1 MKRNSAAV
9 AAVVLA
15 IILGNALA
23 GIGPDIAYH
32 VECTD
37 GIDNNQDGFADG
49 DDPECI
55 NYPWADGNGESPT
68 ESAGYYGES
77 DGYEFYADYIGT
89 YAIDPALQET
99 ILCAIEATGDLPSS
113 GWHQGE
119 ADRASELINELGIN
133 CQGQGP

>member
-1 MKRNSAAV
+1 MSMKRNSAAV
-9 AAVVLA
+9 AAIVLA
-15 IILGNALA
+15 LVLGNALA
-23 GIGPDIAYH
+23 GLGPKVGYH

-37 GIDNNQDGFADG
+37 GIDNNQDGFIDG

-89 YAIDPALQET
+89 YAFDPSLQET
-99 ILCAIEATGDLPSS
+99 ILCAIESLPDDYHEGESQRAT
-113 GWHQGE
+113 
-119 ADRASELINELGIN
+119 ELINELGIN

>member
-1 MKRNSAAV
+1 VSMKRNSAAV

-77 DGYEFYADYIGT
+77 DGYEFYSDYIGT
-89 YAIDPALQET
+89 YVFDPSLQET
-99 ILCAIEATGDLPSS
+99 ILCAIESLPDDY
-113 GWHQGE
+113 HEGE
-119 ADRASELINELGIN
+119 SQRASELIIELGIN

>member
-77 DGYEFYADYIGT
+77 DGYEFYSDYIGT
-89 YAIDPALQET
+89 YVFDPSLQET
-99 ILCAIEATGDLPSS
+99 ILCAIESLPDDY
-113 GWHQGE
+113 HEGE
-119 ADRASELINELGIN
+119 SQRASELIIELGIN

>member
-23 GIGPDIAYH
+23 GIGPDIGYH

-37 GIDNNQDGFADG
+37 NIDNNQDGFIDG
-49 DDPECI
+49 DDPECV

-68 ESAGYYGES
+68 EESGYHQS
-77 DGYEFYADYIGT
+77 TDGYEFYSDYVIN
-89 YAIDPALQET
+89 YVIDPQFQEQL
-99 ILCAIEATGDLPSS
+99 LCGIESLPEY
-113 GWHQGE
+113 HQGDSE
-119 ADRASELINELGIN
+119 RASEIIAQYGIN

>member
-15 IILGNALA
+15 LVLGNALA
-23 GIGPDIAYH
+23 GIGPDIGYH

-37 GIDNNQDGFADG
+37 NIDNNQDGFIDG
-49 DDPECI
+49 DDPECV

-68 ESAGYYGES
+68 QDPGYYQS
-77 DGYEFYADYIGT
+77 TDGYEFYSDYVIN
-89 YAIDPALQET
+89 YVPDPQLQEQL
-99 ILCAIEATGDLPSS
+99 LCAIQTVPDF
-113 GWHQGE
+113 HQGDS
-119 ADRASELINELGIN
+119 DRASEIIAEYGIN

>member
-1 MKRNSAAV
+1 
-9 AAVVLA
+9 
-15 IILGNALA
+15 LGNALA

-89 YAIDPALQET
+89 YAFDPSLQET
-99 ILCAIEATGDLPSS
+99 ILCAIESLPDDYHEGESERAT
-113 GWHQGE
+113 
-119 ADRASELINELGIN
+119 ELINELGIN